1 MEKDLIESKGELAG
15 KGGVES
21 HERLEPGIESCEAS
35 YLISS
40 FLRVSSSTDDL
51 CLNFDLH
58 GRIWKTHGSQI
69 YYMTDLFTCS
79 EDRLNW

>member
-1 MEKDLIESKGELAG
+1 MEKDLIESKGEVAG

-21 HERLEPGIESCEAS
+21 HDRLKPGIESFETS

-40 FLRVSSSTDDL
+40 FLTVSSSTDDL
-51 CLNFDLH
+51 CLNFGLH
-58 GRIWKTHGSQI
+58 SRIWKTHVSQI
-69 YYMTDLFTCS
+69 YYMTDIFTYS

>member
-21 HERLEPGIESCEAS
+21 HERLKPGIESFETT

-40 FLRVSSSTDDL
+40 FLRVSSSTDGL
-51 CLNFDLH
+51 
-58 GRIWKTHGSQI
+58 
-69 YYMTDLFTCS
+69 
-79 EDRLNW
+79 

>member
-21 HERLEPGIESCEAS
+21 HERLKPGIESFETT

-40 FLRVSSSTDDL
+40 FLRVSSFTDGL
-51 CLNFDLH
+51 
-58 GRIWKTHGSQI
+58 
-69 YYMTDLFTCS
+69 
-79 EDRLNW
+79 